1 MSISSFNS
9 WSSFSNHS
17 TISLFYIILAL
28 HHETLLQ
35 VTRLLRKEGAK
46 TKMAIAAEKYLEE
59 YAGLQG
65 YSTRSNSVEAA
76 FLDCQ
81 TPYLNGSSFSY
92 QLKLQSLLLPKENK
106 ARTATFYKIRVND
119 YYYYYLSWEVFFPGK
134 KNAVF
139 YMGSSSKC

>member
-35 VTRLLRKEGAK
+35 VTRAK

-76 FLDCQ
+76 ILDCHS
-81 TPYLNGSSFSY
+81 TSLNGSSFSY

-106 ARTATFYKIRVND
+106 ARTATFYKIRVNGFIL
-119 YYYYYLSWEVFFPGK
+119 LSFVGGIF
-134 KNAVF
+134 
-139 YMGSSSKC
+139 SL